1 VKGYDRAIFS
11 GLTTD
16 ELTRVIADFVI
27 PRPELSGVYQVSAT
41 PISKHD
47 LLRLFAAAYGR
58 TFAIERDE
66 GLVID
71 RSLDSSRFRAAT
83 GYAPPDWPSMVA
95 AMRRLDR
102 REEGRQP

>member
-1 VKGYDRAIFS
+1 M
-11 GLTTD
+11 
-16 ELTRVIADFVI
+16 I
-27 PRPELSGVYQVSAT
+27 PRPDLTGVYQVSAA
-41 PISKHD
+41 PISKYD
-47 LLRLFAAAYGR
+47 LLGLFAAAYGR

-95 AMRRLDR
+95 SMRSIDR
-102 REEGRQP
+102 RAEETPP